1 MRGAKLRNHLKI
13 MILKMII
20 ITLIIML
27 VMIIIAMIIDNYN
40 SINDNE

>member
-1 MRGAKLRNHLKI
+1 MRGVKLRNHPKI

-27 VMIIIAMIIDNYN
+27 VMMIIAMIIDNYN

>member
-1 MRGAKLRNHLKI
+1 

-20 ITLIIML
+20 ITITIML